1 MSDRDDEILRRLDVF
16 ERAMMVEFRA
26 LGERVARLEGRVE
39 EQSKTLQVAL
49 SGRQTRKT
57 AA

>member
-49 SGRQTRKT
+49 AGRQTRKT

>member
-49 SGRQTRKT
+49 AGR
-57 AA
+57 

>member
-1 MSDRDDEILRRLDVF
+1 MSDRDDEILRRLDAF

-49 SGRQTRKT
+49 AGRQTRKT